1 MMKKK
6 SNSQSIRLN
15 KFISRS
21 GYCNRRNADELIVK
35 GRVKVNGTKCT
46 KLGIKID
53 INDLVTIDKK
63 EIIYGKK
70 LYVLLNKPQGF
81 STNIKDEG
89 KRIFDLLKKFKDK
102 LFLIEDLDKESMGL
116 LLLTNDKELIKKLT
130 SESSVLKKIYSVNL
144 NKGITESE
152 INLIKSGIII
162 DNKKVTPEKIIKLEE
177 ENKVGI
183 EINYEDDITVKKI
196 FEKLN
201 FKISKLDRVVFGPL
215 TKKDLPRGKW
225 RKLKHNE
232 VRNLKSFLN

>member
-1 MMKKK
+1 MKKK

-21 GYCNRRNADELIVK
+21 GYCNRRNADELIIK

-89 KRIFDLLKKFKDK
+89 KRIFDLLKIFKDK

-144 NKGITESE
+144 NKGIKESE

-162 DNKKVTPEKIIKLEE
+162 DNKKVTPEKIIQLEE

>member
-1 MMKKK
+1 MKKK

-21 GYCNRRNADELIVK
+21 GYCNRRNADELIIK

-89 KRIFDLLKKFKDK
+89 KRIFDLLKIFKDK

-162 DNKKVTPEKIIKLEE
+162 DNKKVTPEKIIQLEE

>member
-1 MMKKK
+1 MKKK

-144 NKGITESE
+144 NKGIKENE

>member
-1 MMKKK
+1 MKKK

-15 KFISRS
+15 KFISHS
-21 GYCNRRNADELIVK
+21 GYCNRRNADELIIK

-63 EIIYGKK
+63 EIIYGTK

-116 LLLTNDKELIKKLT
+116 LLLTNDKELIKKLR

-162 DNKKVTPEKIIKLEE
+162 DNKKVTPEKIIQLEE
-177 ENKVGI
+177 GNKVGI

-201 FKISKLDRVVFGPL
+201 FKISNLDRVVFGPL

>member
-1 MMKKK
+1 MKKK

-21 GYCNRRNADELIVK
+21 GYCNRRNADELIIK

-63 EIIYGKK
+63 EIIYGTK

-162 DNKKVTPEKIIKLEE
+162 DNKKVTPEKIIQLEE

>member
-21 GYCNRRNADELIVK
+21 GYCNRRNADELIIK

-144 NKGITESE
+144 NKGIKESE

-162 DNKKVTPEKIIKLEE
+162 DNKKVTPEKIIQLEE
-177 ENKVGI
+177 GNKVGI

>member
-21 GYCNRRNADELIVK
+21 GYCNRRNADELIIK

-162 DNKKVTPEKIIKLEE
+162 DNKKVTPEKIIQLEE

>member
-6 SNSQSIRLN
+6 FNSQSIRLN

-21 GYCNRRNADELIVK
+21 GYCNRRNADELIIK

-102 LFLIEDLDKESMGL
+102 LFPIEDLDKESMGL

-144 NKGITESE
+144 NKGIKESE

-162 DNKKVTPEKIIKLEE
+162 DNKKVTPEKIIQLEE

>member
-21 GYCNRRNADELIVK
+21 GYCNRRNADELIIK
-35 GRVKVNGTKCT
+35 GRVKINGTKCT

-53 INDLVTIDKK
+53 INDHVTIDKK

-144 NKGITESE
+144 NKGIKESE

-162 DNKKVTPEKIIKLEE
+162 DNKKVTPEKIIQLEE

>member
-6 SNSQSIRLN
+6 PDSQSIRLN
-15 KFISRS
+15 KFISLS
-21 GYCNRRNADELIVK
+21 GYCTRRNADELISK

-46 KLGIKID
+46 TLGIKVD
-53 INDLVTIDKK
+53 INDLVIVDKK
-63 EIIYGKK
+63 EIIYGEK
-70 LYVLLNKPQGF
+70 LYILLNKPQGF
-81 STNIKDEG
+81 STNIKEEG
-89 KRIFDLLKKFKDK
+89 KRVFDLLKKFKEK
-102 LFLIEDLDKESMGL
+102 LFSVGELDKKSMGL
-116 LLLTNDKELIKKLT
+116 LLLTNDNELIKKLT
-130 SESSVLKKIYSVNL
+130 SESSTLKNIYSVCL
-144 NKGITESE
+144 DKTIKESE

-162 DNKKVTPEKIIKLEE
+162 GNKKIIPQKIIKLEE
-177 ENKVGI
+177 ENKVGL
-183 EINYEDDITVKKI
+183 EINYENDITVKTI

>member
-1 MMKKK
+1 MKKK

-21 GYCNRRNADELIVK
+21 GYCNRRNADELIIK

-162 DNKKVTPEKIIKLEE
+162 DNKKVTPEKIIQLEE

>member
-21 GYCNRRNADELIVK
+21 GYCNRRNADELIIK

-63 EIIYGKK
+63 EIIYGTK

-162 DNKKVTPEKIIKLEE
+162 DNKKVTPEKIIQLEE

>member
-1 MMKKK
+1 MKKK

-21 GYCNRRNADELIVK
+21 GYCNRRNADELIIK

-102 LFLIEDLDKESMGL
+102 LFPIEDLDKESMGL

-144 NKGITESE
+144 NKGIKESE

-162 DNKKVTPEKIIKLEE
+162 DNKKVTPEKIIQLEE

>member
-21 GYCNRRNADELIVK
+21 GYCNRRNADELIIK

-53 INDLVTIDKK
+53 INDLVTINKK

-81 STNIKDEG
+81 STNIKDGG

-162 DNKKVTPEKIIKLEE
+162 DNKKVTPEKIIQLEE
-177 ENKVGI
+177 GNKVGI